1 VRYSFGKKFDDY
13 TKKFIRYGLK
23 TLSEDLGKIATII
36 TARRKQTMLST
47 VNLTQRYGK
56 RVLFDKINQTLD
68 VGKRYGLIGANGA
81 GKSTFMKI
89 LAGEIEPSEGE
100 VQLQPGLKLGMLSQN
115 QYAFEDFTLKDA
127 VLYGNKKLYDAQ
139 KEKEKLYMEG
149 DFESDEV
156 NNRLA
161 ELEMICADE
170 DPTYES
176 DVKIEKLLT
185 TLGFPVEQHN
195 DLMSS
200 LTGGDKFKILL
211 AQVLFLKP
219 DVLLL
224 QVLFLKPDVLLL
236 DEPTNNLDMETIAW
250 LEEELKRH
258 EGTLL
263 VISHDRHFLNGVVTH
278 ILDLDFQTIREFTG
292 NYDEWYIAANLMA
305 KQAEADRS
313 KALKEKEELEKFIAR
328 FSANASKAK
337 QATSRQKQLDKLDV
351 GEIKLSSRRDPSI
364 MFRPHRDIGNEV
376 LEVNEL
382 SKSYGDEKVFEN
394 ISFKVN
400 KGDKIALIGA
410 NGVGK
415 TTLLEILMGNLEPD
429 SGSYSWGQT
438 ITTSY
443 FPQNTT
449 DIVTGD
455 VELPQWIQ
463 GFDAK
468 WHIDDI
474 RKTLGR
480 MLFSGEEQKKKVD
493 ACSGGEKHRVMMSKM
508 MMDSANFLVMDE
520 PNNHLDLEAIVSLGE
535 ALHRY
540 EGGAI
545 VVSHDRELIDA
556 FANRIIKL
564 NEDGTMIDFEGNYE
578 EFVEKYGK
586 H

>member
-1 VRYSFGKKFDDY
+1 
-13 TKKFIRYGLK
+13 
-23 TLSEDLGKIATII
+23 
-36 TARRKQTMLST
+36 MLST

-56 RVLFDKINQTLD
+56 RVLFDKINITLD

-81 GKSTFMKI
+81 GKSTFLKI
-89 LAGEIEPSEGE
+89 LSGEIEQSDGE
-100 VQLQPGLKLGMLSQN
+100 VHLQPGLKMGVLGQN
-115 QYAFEDFTLKDA
+115 QYAFENFTLKDA

-176 DVKIEKLLT
+176 DVKIEKLLEA
-185 TLGFPVEQHN
+185 LGFPASQHD

-224 QVLFLKPDVLLL
+224 
-236 DEPTNNLDMETIAW
+236 DEPTNNLDMDTIAW
-250 LEEELKRH
+250 LENELKRH
-258 EGTLL
+258 EGTMV
-263 VISHDRHFLNGVVTH
+263 VISHDRHFLNNVVTH

-292 NYDEWYIAANLMA
+292 NYDDWYIAANLLS
-305 KQAEADRS
+305 KQAETDRS

-328 FSANASKAK
+328 FSANASKAR
-337 QATSRQKQLDKLDV
+337 QATSRQKQLDKLEIAD
-351 GEIKLSSRRDPSI
+351 IKLSSRRDPSI
-364 MFRPHRDIGNEV
+364 MFKPHREIGNEV
-376 LEVNEL
+376 LEVKDL
-382 SKSYGDEKVFEN
+382 CKSYGDEKVLDH
-394 ISFKVN
+394 ISFRVKS
-400 KGDKIALIGA
+400 GDKIALIGS

-415 TTLLEILMGNLEPD
+415 TTLLEILMEKLPAD
-429 SGSYSWGQT
+429 SGTFSWGQT

-449 DIVTGD
+449 DVVKGD
-455 VELPQWIQ
+455 IELSQWIQ
-463 GFDAK
+463 GFDPK

-480 MLFSGEEQKKKVD
+480 MLFTGEEQKKKVD

-520 PNNHLDLEAIVSLGE
+520 PNNHLDLEAIVALGE
-535 ALHRY
+535 ALHAY
-540 EGGAI
+540 QGGVI
-545 VVSHDRELIDA
+545 CVSHDRELIDA

-564 NEDGTMIDFEGNYE
+564 NEDGTMIDFEGDYE
-578 EFVEKYGK
+578 SFVEM
-586 H
+586 HSH